1 MKILASLALLLAT
14 APAAQGPTPPPTASQ
29 STIVKDRAALVRLRR
44 NSGITLQWIS
54 FESPARGHVRVSE
67 RGGLIHLR
75 GGQSG
80 HGGTLTIEGDVLEIG
95 PRSFTF
101 RGEISIVGTPD
112 ATRNCLRDGDFEFR
126 VTGTRRYWR
135 LQQMEACD
143 GLTDYVDI
151 YY

>member
-1 MKILASLALLLAT
+1 MKMLAALALLLTTASVAQT
-14 APAAQGPTPPPTASQ
+14 PPVPERTIVRDAPALA
-29 STIVKDRAALVRLRR
+29 RLRR

-54 FESPARGHVRVSE
+54 FESSARGHVIVTE

-75 GGQSG
+75 GSQR
-80 HGGTLTIEGDVLEIG
+80 GGGGELTLDGDVLSIDA
-95 PRSFTF
+95 RSFTF

-112 ATRNCLRDGDFEFR
+112 LTRNCLRDGTYEFR
-126 VTGTRRYWR
+126 VTGRRRYWR
-135 LQQMEACD
+135 LQQMEVCD